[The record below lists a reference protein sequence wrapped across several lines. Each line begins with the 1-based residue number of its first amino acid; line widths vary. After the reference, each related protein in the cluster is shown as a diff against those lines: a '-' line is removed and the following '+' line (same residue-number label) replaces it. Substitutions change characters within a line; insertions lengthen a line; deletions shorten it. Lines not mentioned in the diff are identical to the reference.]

1 MRGHDLH
8 PTTISPVGEC
18 EPHLPRARPPRICP
32 SPTNSAG
39 PSGVVEHAQD
49 PIRVTS
55 ALQTE
60 APSGVQ
66 MQTSHPIVDAVL
78 EQHRRELGG
87 ALPMYRNHV
96 LRCLNYQQLLLGEP
110 VPDAVALAWAVHD
123 LGIWTAGT
131 LDYLE
136 PSANLITTHAAEFA
150 LQDTDQAHQ
159 MILDHHRLRGIDDR
173 LCETFR
179 IADRID
185 VSHGLLHRPLTR
197 PDVKSVVAQLPY
209 LAFHPFLA
217 RHMTTYALTH
227 PTRPLPMIRW

>member
-1 MRGHDLH
+1 M
-8 PTTISPVGEC
+8 
-18 EPHLPRARPPRICP
+18 
-32 SPTNSAG
+32 
-39 PSGVVEHAQD
+39 VEHAQD